1 MLTKLL
7 KRKKRH
13 TEKAITLVALVVTIV
28 ILLILSGVTIMA
40 IGGNNGVITHAILA
54 KKDTEKAKEIET
66 IGLAFTSAKMSNSY
80 EIEYEKIAEELN
92 DDEYDVSF
100 DGDYYKII
108 SKETQ
113 NEYIFDKQGNIKEQG
128 KYYYESDNVISD
140 GNVKINVG
148 DLINYN
154 AMSNENSKYTSNVEK
169 NGYSNQSFTRRN
181 DVKWIVLGINNAGE
195 LLITS
200 KEAIKTD
207 EDKYFFLKGQ
217 EGFKYGIIELD
228 NICKLYGNGIGAKDS
243 RSIRIDDINKITK
256 YNPMSVGNNQH
267 YSEGNLN
274 EYGNETIF
282 YWNDS
287 TFPYYEAA
295 NGVKGNLEQEHN
307 NFYTFNENKNEFTN
321 NEIKT
326 GKMQYISKIKT
337 NFYSYYID
345 TLTDNVNDSE
355 SAIKKFNKAYE
366 LISRAGSYWLASKT
380 IETNEDG
387 VYYGI
392 RMYAGW
398 SKKIAAGG
406 FYSSYGNNNDGQGVG
421 VRPVITISNDIRLNG
436 DSTNGWNLEK

>member
-1 MLTKLL
+1 M
-7 KRKKRH
+7 
-13 TEKAITLVALVVTIV
+13 
-28 ILLILSGVTIMA
+28 GV
-40 IGGNNGVITHAILA
+40 
-54 KKDTEKAKEIET
+54 
-66 IGLAFTSAKMSNSY
+66 
-80 EIEYEKIAEELN
+80 
-92 DDEYDVSF
+92 
-100 DGDYYKII
+100 
-108 SKETQ
+108 
-113 NEYIFDKQGNIKEQG
+113 
-128 KYYYESDNVISD
+128 
-140 GNVKINVG
+140 
-148 DLINYN
+148 
-154 AMSNENSKYTSNVEK
+154 
-169 NGYSNQSFTRRN
+169 
-181 DVKWIVLGINNAGE
+181 NNAGE

-217 EGFKYGIIELD
+217 EGFKYGITELD

-274 EYGNETIF
+274 EYGNETTF
-282 YWNDS
+282 YWNET

-321 NEIKT
+321 NEIKA

-345 TLTDNVNDSE
+345 TLTDNANDSE

-366 LISRAGSYWLASKT
+366 LISGAGSYWLASKT
-380 IETNEDG
+380 IETNEKG

-436 DSTNGWNLEK
+436 DSINGWNLEK